1 MSRGGSRACVGRLQT
16 GLSAKLSARTPT
28 GFPAATRDACCAMPP
43 LGHDSRPQVPRPG
56 NAIMLHCIAARSS
69 SSHPSEGF
77 HPTHCRSL
85 LLRMELSASQVA
97 VCGTPALHCAAFRL
111 GMQTFDTTSLV
122 KVGCTVHQ
130 LCFFSSFV
138 SCGNFIFVSVVHL
151 QNPGHQLHLL

>member
-1 MSRGGSRACVGRLQT
+1 
-16 GLSAKLSARTPT
+16 
-28 GFPAATRDACCAMPP
+28 
-43 LGHDSRPQVPRPG
+43 
-56 NAIMLHCIAARSS
+56 MLHCIAARSS

-138 SCGNFIFVSVVHL
+138 SCGNFIFVSVVYL
-151 QNPGHQLHLL
+151 QNPGHQLHLLQELGALAGCMDCCWQPQKPRMPCSWGGNGHTAMEGLPSARLFSLCTMLQCCICQN